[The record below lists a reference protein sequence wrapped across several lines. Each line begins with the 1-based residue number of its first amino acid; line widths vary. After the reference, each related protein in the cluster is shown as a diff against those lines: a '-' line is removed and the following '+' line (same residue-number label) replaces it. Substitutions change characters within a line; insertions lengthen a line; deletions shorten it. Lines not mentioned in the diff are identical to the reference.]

1 MMQFLHE
8 SIYESVLDKLVGV
21 YKQVKVGD
29 PLEKGTLVGPL
40 HTRASRENF
49 EKGIAIIKSQACLLF
64 PMTCWDWNVLS
75 VMLDSDCLNVTLE
88 YKISGFSFSKLFI
101 LYISRVG
108 RS

>member
-1 MMQFLHE
+1 MQFLHE
-8 SIYESVLDKLVGV
+8 SVYETVLEQLVGV

-49 EKGIAIIKSQACLLF
+49 EKGISTIKSQACVVCFETNLTLG
-64 PMTCWDWNVLS
+64 PIS
-75 VMLDSDCLNVTLE
+75 VAMLHLTYSNLYLRVT
-88 YKISGFSFSKLFI
+88 SV
-101 LYISRVG
+101 SREG